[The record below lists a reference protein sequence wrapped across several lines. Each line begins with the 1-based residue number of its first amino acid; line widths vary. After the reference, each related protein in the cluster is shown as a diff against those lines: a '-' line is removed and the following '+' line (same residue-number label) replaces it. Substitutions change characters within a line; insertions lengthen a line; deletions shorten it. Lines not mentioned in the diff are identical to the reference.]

1 MCVLLIV
8 MYTQVRCTLLCCCGV
23 HSGRCLGT
31 LTGHEDEVLDVGFD
45 FTGQYLL
52 SASADGTGRIYNS
65 TTHQLISKLEG
76 HGGEISK
83 VSE

>member
-1 MCVLLIV
+1 M
-8 MYTQVRCTLLCCCGV
+8 
-23 HSGRCLGT
+23 
-31 LTGHEDEVLDVGFD
+31 LDVGFD

-52 SASADGTGRIYNS
+52 SASADGTGRIYNA

-83 VSE
+83 VTCGTLLTHTCWKHRATAGELTLVK